1 MGGYFLLASIFG
13 VGAFFLF
20 NVRGEHDKDEEYSPA
35 VMGLI
40 VFAIIFVAAM
50 FTGGRESL
58 F

>member
-1 MGGYFLLASIFG
+1 MAGYVLLASIFG
-13 VGAFFLF
+13 IGAFFLF
-20 NVRGEHDKDEEYSPA
+20 NSEERKEGEYSPI

-40 VFAIIFVAAM
+40 VFVIIFVAAL